1 MNSLQ
6 TAPFEQAV
14 YYLLYNAM
22 FIGDNCGSTINLR
35 PIEQSLSETVNCPT
49 EQIRPN
55 SFTASSYL
63 CTKNTM
69 LHRNFIGIR
78 IILSLFGRKATKN
91 FKWPYKD
98 KNILEILIAR
108 Y

>member
-1 MNSLQ
+1 MQCLLVI
-6 TAPFEQAV
+6 TV
-14 YYLLYNAM
+14 DLLYIYDPFNKA
-22 FIGDNCGSTINLR
+22 FQK
-35 PIEQSLSETVNCPT
+35 QSIVLLNKYDQTLSQPALTSAHT
-49 EQIRPN
+49 
-55 SFTASSYL
+55 SK
-63 CTKNTM
+63 TKNTM